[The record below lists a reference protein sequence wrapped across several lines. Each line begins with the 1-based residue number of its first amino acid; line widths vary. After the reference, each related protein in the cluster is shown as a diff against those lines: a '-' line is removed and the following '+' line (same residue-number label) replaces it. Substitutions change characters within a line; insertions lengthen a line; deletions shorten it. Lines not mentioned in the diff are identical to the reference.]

1 MQRKIKFRVWD
12 KGTGHM
18 HIIGTSQ
25 HDSLEMGFKTNAVFY
40 YNLQNGCGSLGDDS
54 EYVLMQNTGLK
65 DENGKEIYEG
75 DIVKFGQYEY
85 QIIYEIGGFGL
96 LDVAGLMI
104 GKIGG
109 INNHVYSLQ
118 VLYLECC
125 WEESSAF
132 DLEVIGNI
140 YENPEL
146 IEGGKTNDTT
156 Q

>member
-1 MQRKIKFRVWD
+1 MREIKFRGWYPSVKKMRNFSD
-12 KGTGHM
+12 G
-18 HIIGTSQ
+18 IIIADDQDRYG
-25 HDSLEMGFKTNAVFY
+25 MFFKCTEGNVF
-40 YNLQNGCGSLGDDS
+40 LSKC
-54 EYVLMQNTGLK
+54 EVMQFTGLK
-65 DENGKEIYEG
+65 DKNGKEIYEG

-96 LDVAGLMI
+96 LDAAGLMI

-109 INNHVYSLQ
+109 INDHVYSLQ

-140 YENPEL
+140 HEA
-146 IEGGKTNDTT
+146 
-156 Q
+156 

>member
-1 MQRKIKFRVWD
+1 MSREIKFRGKSIYSGEWFYGSLNKLDFNDGQRDVC
-12 KGTGHM
+12 GSYIT
-18 HIIGTSQ
+18 
-25 HDSLEMGFKTNAVFY
+25 SLENR
-40 YNLQNGCGSLGDDS
+40 S
-54 EYVLMQNTGLK
+54 EEVDNDTVGQFTGLK
-65 DENGKEIYEG
+65 DKNGKEIYEG

-109 INNHVYSLQ
+109 INDHVYSLQ

-140 YENPEL
+140 HDNPEFL
-146 IEGGKTNDTT
+146 ESK
-156 Q
+156 